1 MKKLLLGLVMSV
13 MLISNAQAGILVL
26 TGDIGNKFD
35 GYKTVGWVL
44 VILTG
49 ATIVGLVIDGEEIDN
64 SQVKLELN
72 DASLDLLNDEI
83 ALQTE
88 GMDEGV
94 EAVIKVNED
103 VASQIVALEGLTG
116 TFKGQQLF
124 HALTK

>member
-35 GYKTVGWVL
+35 GSKTVGWVL

-72 DASLDLLNDEI
+72 DASLDLLNNEI